1 MIENSYTDSDLYK
14 PFWVSASRGELCF
27 PKCLD
32 CHRFHWYPMERCP
45 YCLGTTIEWT
55 KVEPV
60 GSIFTFTTVRHVFDS
75 SFDLPIPYVIA
86 LIEFEAA
93 PEVRLISNII
103 DDIDKLEIGMRVRA
117 LFQLNDEKWKVLFKP
132 IRTPK

>member
-1 MIENSYTDSDLYK
+1 
-14 PFWVSASRGELCF
+14 
-27 PKCLD
+27 
-32 CHRFHWYPMERCP
+32 
-45 YCLGTTIEWT
+45 
-55 KVEPV
+55 
-60 GSIFTFTTVRHVFDS
+60 
-75 SFDLPIPYVIA
+75 LPIPHVIA

-93 PEVRLISNII
+93 SEVRLISNII